1 MRRLRKG
8 LRSLMPALAICLLV
22 VLAAG
27 VAHAGNF
34 EAESEAL
41 MVKLARWY
49 QRLAMTLVVLA
60 IMEGGTRF
68 FSEDK
73 SQGARAHMRGVLI
86 GSVLVL
92 GSVGLAELLKSS
104 FSGRI

>member
-1 MRRLRKG
+1 MKRFREVG
-8 LRSLMPALAICLLV
+8 LSLLPALTAALVLL
-22 VLAAG
+22 LAVAA
-27 VAHAGNF
+27 AHAGNF

-41 MVKLARWY
+41 IVKATRWY
-49 QRLAMTLVVLA
+49 QRIGTTLVVLA

-73 SQGARAHMRGVLI
+73 SQGARAHMRSVLI